1 MTPGIGIVDYS
12 MGNLRSVQKGFEK
25 VGVSARI
32 CGSPEELDDCDGLV
46 LPGVGAFGDAMENLK
61 ELGMADALIGYIDSG
76 RQLLGICLGMQLLF
90 SRSEEHGRSEGLGV
104 IPGRVV
110 RLPGD
115 VKVPHMGWNVMN
127 ISQDVPLFEGVD
139 SGSRFYFVHS
149 FYCLPEEAEWTVGK
163 TPYGVEFASAVGSG
177 NVWGVQFH
185 PEKSSDLGL
194 EILRNFGRMVTG
206 ARQ

>member
-1 MTPGIGIVDYS
+1 MTPGIGIVDYGV
-12 MGNLRSVQKGFEK
+12 GNLRSVEKGFEK

-32 CGSPEELDDCDGLV
+32 CARPEELDDYDGLV

-61 ELGMADALIGYIDSG
+61 GLGMADALIAYIDSG
-76 RQLLGICLGMQLLF
+76 RQLLGICLGMQLLLTY
-90 SRSEEHGRSEGLGV
+90 SEEHGRSEGLGV
-104 IPGRVV
+104 IPGSVV
-110 RLPGD
+110 RLPGE

-127 ISQDVPLFEGVD
+127 VSKDVPLFEGVD

-149 FYCLPEEAEWTVGK
+149 FYCLPDEAEWTVGV
-163 TPYGVEFASAVGSG
+163 TPYGVEFSSAMGRE

-185 PEKSSDLGL
+185 PEKSSLLGL

-206 ARQ
+206 AGK